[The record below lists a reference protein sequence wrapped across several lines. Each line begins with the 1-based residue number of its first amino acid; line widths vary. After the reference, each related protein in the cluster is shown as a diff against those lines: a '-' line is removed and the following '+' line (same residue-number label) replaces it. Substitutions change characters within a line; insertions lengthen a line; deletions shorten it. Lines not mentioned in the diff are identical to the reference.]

1 MSAVAYN
8 DFQLIQSTLSINE
21 VRDRLAE
28 TEKMMDAYLA
38 RITRLQMLLNLEETR
53 FLQAQ
58 EESQQLQALI
68 ANAEACEQF

>member
-1 MSAVAYN
+1 MATIARN
-8 DFQLIQSTLSINE
+8 DFQLIQSTLSTHE

-38 RITRLQMLLNLEETR
+38 RITRLQMLINLEEAR

-58 EESQQLQALI
+58 EEYQQLGLLVAG
-68 ANAEACEQF
+68 AKACEQF

>member
-1 MSAVAYN
+1 MVAIAHN
-8 DFQLIQSTLSINE
+8 DFQLIQSTLSVTE
-21 VRDRLAE
+21 VRDRLSE

-58 EESQQLQALI
+58 EEFHQLQTLASNSEL
-68 ANAEACEQF
+68 

>member
-58 EESQQLQALI
+58 EESQQLH
-68 ANAEACEQF
+68 